1 MEIVSARDFR
11 ANQSAILS
19 KALNGESI
27 LLTSRLGTFKI
38 TPVTEEDT
46 LTTRIC
52 KGLEQVK
59 KIQEGE
65 LPRKSVQDF
74 INGF

>member
-11 ANQSAILS
+11 ANQSVILK
-19 KALNGESI
+19 KALKGESI

-38 TPVTEEDT
+38 IPVTEEDS

-52 KGLEQVK
+52 RGLEQVK
-59 KIQEGE
+59 MIQEGK
-65 LPRKSVQDF
+65 LPRRTIQDML
-74 INGF
+74 NEL